1 MLAANG
7 RRLLKSGT
15 TMKRSMRHSSVKG
28 TCVCVCVCARVRACV
43 CVCVCV
49 CVGVGGESTREMT
62 PLVGGRG
69 GVGGLLKEIFLTQN
83 VRRSD
88 SNAF

>member
-1 MLAANG
+1 MCRG
-7 RRLLKSGT
+7 DVG
-15 TMKRSMRHSSVKG
+15 
-28 TCVCVCVCARVRACV
+28 
-43 CVCVCV
+43 V

-62 PLVGGRG
+62 PLVMGGG
-69 GVGGLLKEIFLTQN
+69 WGLLKEILLIQN